1 MTKNSITIK
10 ALVNAPVQIA
20 WRAYTNPAAVTQW
33 NFASDD
39 WHCPKAG
46 NTLEA
51 GKNFTY
57 TMASK
62 DGEMSFDFVG
72 TYDEVIPMK
81 QFIYH
86 IVDGRKVTVKFH
98 KLDNNIIVTENFI
111 PEDIHSLELQRDGWQ
126 AILNNFKK
134 YVEQ

>member
-1 MTKNSITIK
+1 
-10 ALVNAPVQIA
+10 
-20 WRAYTNPAAVTQW
+20 
-33 NFASDD
+33 
-39 WHCPKAG
+39 
-46 NTLEA
+46 
-51 GKNFTY
+51 
-57 TMASK
+57 MASK

-86 IVDGRKVTVKFH
+86 IADGRKVTVKFH
-98 KLDNNIIVTENFI
+98 KLDDTIIVTENFF
-111 PEDIHSLELQRDGWQ
+111 PENMHSVELQRDGWQ